1 MGNIDK
7 IKKIRTIRTGS
18 AFYKVEYVK
27 DLKGEDA
34 VPLLGRT
41 WLDRGLIRINNT
53 LPFVTQIK
61 TLHHEASHAIF
72 YEYGFSWNEKKVD
85 LFSKAFYAFILNNSE
100 FIRQILKY
108 GGKV

>member
-7 IKKIRTIRTGS
+7 IKKIGKIRTGS

-27 DLKGEDA
+27 DLKGEDS

-53 LPFVTQIK
+53 LPLVTQIK

-85 LFSKAFYAFILNNSE
+85 LFSKAFYAFILNNAE
-100 FIRQILKY
+100 FVRQILKW
-108 GGKV
+108 GEKC